1 MLNTIH
7 ILNLLLPVLYIITV
21 SAYYVDF
28 IRKTVTFQN
37 TKRYSLIVTVALHI
51 VYLVFRTI
59 EFDHLPM
66 TNKFEVFSL
75 LALSIALCY
84 LILEIWSDVRGTGVF
99 ILSIPVIFQFFSS
112 VFIQDQ
118 VNVPA
123 VLNNKLLGMHVVS
136 ALLGYSGFAVSAA
149 YGVLYFMLYKE
160 LKLNKF
166 GLVFNRLPSLEHL
179 EKLSYYSVICGFIF
193 LTIAMIIGVVWLPQA
208 FPNFSYL
215 DPKLISTTIF
225 WIIFGVGIMAKAV
238 GNWYGKKV
246 IKFYLIGFVIAMLS
260 MIFANVLLKSFHVF
274 Y

>member
-1 MLNTIH
+1 MLNIIH
-7 ILNLLLPVLYIITV
+7 ILNLLLPVLYLITV

-28 IRKTVTFQN
+28 IRKTAKLQN
-37 TKRYSLIVTVALHI
+37 LKRYSLLITVALHLI
-51 VYLVFRTI
+51 YLLLRTI

-75 LALSIALCY
+75 LALNIALCY
-84 LILEIWSDVRGTGVF
+84 VILEIWSDVRETGLF
-99 ILSIPVIFQFFSS
+99 ILTIPVIFQFLSS
-112 VFIQDQ
+112 AFIKDL
-118 VNVPA
+118 VDVPT
-123 VLNNKLLGMHVVS
+123 VLNNKLLGIHVVS
-136 ALLGYSGFAVSAA
+136 ALLGYSGFAVSAV
-149 YGVLYFMLYKE
+149 YGVLYYILYKE

-193 LTIAMIIGVVWLPQA
+193 LTFAMIIGIVWLPQA

-215 DPKLISTTIF
+215 DPKLISTTVF

-246 IKFYLIGFVIAMLS
+246 IKFYLIGFVVAMLS
-260 MIFANVLLKSFHVF
+260 MFFANVLVKSFHVF